1 MSWLHREININQRI
15 AQINAHNLL
24 LLNHLTR
31 LGEITSLWKDFTN
44 VWENVWGLIEHL
56 EKIWT
61 CISNF
66 FAFGDTFI
74 VLIGQILKKI
84 NYPSC
89 HQRKPL
95 YHIRVW
101 WIPRWLIRLLR
112 RRPYFFIAFS
122 EMIVIGYIYGIE
134 SFFADLNH
142 MVSFNPGVWSKVHFS
157 VIYLTVAPCS
167 ICVSWRV
174 FYNIIFATSAI
185 GSRSRR
191 WGMVSAHCV
200 NWIVY
205 LR

>member
-31 LGEITSLWKDFTN
+31 LGEITSLWKDFTS
-44 VWENVWGLIEHL
+44 VWKNVWGLIEHL

-112 RRPYFFIAFS
+112 RRLALLLHRLF
-122 EMIVIGYIYGIE
+122 G
-134 SFFADLNH
+134 DDRHRL
-142 MVSFNPGVWSKVHFS
+142 
-157 VIYLTVAPCS
+157 
-167 ICVSWRV
+167 
-174 FYNIIFATSAI
+174 
-185 GSRSRR
+185 
-191 WGMVSAHCV
+191 
-200 NWIVY
+200 Y
-205 LR
+205 LRHREFLRWPQSHGQLQSGCLVESSFQRHLPDRRTLQHLRKLARFLQYYFCYFGNRKQK